1 MMVLLLL
8 LVGRAF
14 VRSFSSSSS
23 LLQLFRERER
33 ESVCVVRGET
43 ELGGITERQ
52 GPLSLCEIFSIFQ
65 FLFCFLVQHTFPLF
79 FSFCRQIKII
89 SSLVSLNR
97 RGKKHNR
104 EEGEKEEDKEEDK
117 EEEEER

>member
-1 MMVLLLL
+1 MVLLLL

-23 LLQLFRERER
+23 LLQLFRESMVCACGQRR
-33 ESVCVVRGET
+33 DRQRGRPLCHQISVGVRFFHFFNFYLFHTLPLPVVKSKS
-43 ELGGITERQ
+43 
-52 GPLSLCEIFSIFQ
+52 SL
-65 FLFCFLVQHTFPLF
+65 
-79 FSFCRQIKII
+79 
-89 SSLVSLNR
+89 LVSLNR

-104 EEGEKEEDKEEDK
+104 EEGDKEEDKEEEDK